1 MEKVRQSPHQ
11 DQLHSSSI
19 IKICCSSNQL
29 EDLYMSKLVSLV
41 NKNGIK
47 LFVLGS
53 ITLVILVLI
62 TAKTDMI
69 FNLKWSPNELEVMID
84 SRSTQ

>member
-1 MEKVRQSPHQ
+1 
-11 DQLHSSSI
+11 
-19 IKICCSSNQL
+19 
-29 EDLYMSKLVSLV
+29 MSKLVSLV

-53 ITLVILVLI
+53 TTLILLVLI
-62 TAKTDMI
+62 VAKTDMSV
-69 FNLKWSPNELEVMID
+69 NLKWGSNGLEIILD